1 MDIVIRAAVIFLV
14 LYALTRLI
22 GKREL
27 GQMEPFDILLLVV
40 LGDLIQQG
48 VTQNDQSVTGAL
60 LAVTTMCLLT
70 VAMSFASYRWR
81 PMRLLLEGAPV
92 VLIADGRMIEP
103 NLRRERIT
111 REELAEWARMQQI
124 ADLGDVRWAVLET
137 SGQVSFI
144 PR

>member
-14 LYALTRLI
+14 LYAVTRLI

>member
-14 LYALTRLI
+14 LYAVARLI

-40 LGDLIQQG
+40 LGDLIQKG

-60 LAVTTMCLLT
+60 LAVATMCVLT

-81 PMRLLLEGAPV
+81 PMRLLLEGTPV

-103 NLRRERIT
+103 NLRRERIS

-124 ADLGDVRWAVLET
+124 ADLADVRWAVLET
-137 SGQVSFI
+137 SGRVSFI

>member
-14 LYALTRLI
+14 LFAVARLI

-60 LAVTTMCLLT
+60 LAVATMCVLT

-81 PMRLLLEGAPV
+81 PMRLLLEGTPV
-92 VLIADGRMIEP
+92 VLIADGRVIEP
-103 NLRRERIT
+103 NLRRERIS

-124 ADLGDVRWAVLET
+124 ADLADVRWAVLET

>member
-1 MDIVIRAAVIFLV
+1 MDIVIRAAVVFVV
-14 LYALTRLI
+14 LFAITRLI
-22 GKREL
+22 GRREL

-60 LAVTTMCLLT
+60 LAVSTMCVLT

-81 PMRLLLEGAPV
+81 SMRRLLEGEPV
-92 VLIADGRMIEP
+92 VLIADGRTVER
-103 NLRRERIT
+103 NLRRERISI
-111 REELAEWARMQQI
+111 EELAEWARTEQI
-124 ADLGDVRWAVLET
+124 ADLTDVRWAVLET
-137 SGQVSFI
+137 GGRVSFI

>member
-14 LYALTRLI
+14 LYAVTRLI

-70 VAMSFASYRWR
+70 VAMSSASYRWR

>member
-14 LYALTRLI
+14 LYAVARLI
-22 GKREL
+22 GRREL

-48 VTQNDQSVTGAL
+48 VTQNDASVTGAL
-60 LAVTTMCLLT
+60 LAVATMCLLT

-81 PMRLLLEGAPV
+81 PMRLLLEGTPV
-92 VLIADGRMIEP
+92 VLIADGRMVEP

-111 REELAEWARMQQI
+111 HEELAEWARMQQI

-137 SGQVSFI
+137 TGKVSFI